1 MPGRRAVLLVLGA
14 ALGALFLYLAVR
26 RLDWVAFTAEMSRA
40 HIGPIALGVACLFTY
55 YGVKAERWKHLIA
68 PFARARGRA
77 LQPAVLAG
85 LAGNYVF
92 PHFGEIARAVLA
104 GRQLDVPPSAL
115 LGSIAIER
123 FFDFLALLVIVLV
136 VLLPL
141 GGIDGEIRAASF
153 AVAGLCAVLLAGV
166 VLFVFRTEACIG
178 LARRTLA
185 PFSSRLAAMAAY
197 HLRQAR
203 VGLGAIGAIGA
214 PALFAK
220 IFCWSVVL
228 WIAILGC
235 VVFSLRAVEAPVTVA
250 GAVSVLLLNVIGL
263 TLPAAPGHVGT
274 VQLAFIAGL
283 APFGVAQE
291 EAFAASVIYNVLM
304 VVPTMVL
311 GLPGL
316 RRAGAELRARLLP
329 DAG

>member
-1 MPGRRAVLLVLGA
+1 MPGRRALLLSLGA

-26 RLDWVAFTAEMSRA
+26 RLDWAAFTAEIGRA
-40 HIGPIALGVACLFTY
+40 HLGQISLGMVCLLTC

-68 PFARARGRA
+68 PFARASGRD
-77 LQPAVLAG
+77 LQPAVIAG
-85 LAGNYVF
+85 FAGNFVF

-104 GRQLDVPPSAL
+104 GRLLSVAPSAL

-141 GGIDGEIRAASF
+141 GGIEDEIRGASF
-153 AVAGLCAVLLAGV
+153 AMAGLCVLMLAGV
-166 VLFVFRTEACIG
+166 VLFVFRTEACMDIARRIAAPISRE
-178 LARRTLA
+178 LARKA
-185 PFSSRLAAMAAY
+185 VY
-197 HLRQAR
+197 HLRHAR
-203 VGLGAIGAIGA
+203 VGLGAIGA
-214 PALFAK
+214 PRLVTR
-220 IFCWSVVL
+220 IFGWSVLQWV
-228 WIAILGC
+228 AILGC
-235 VVFSLRAVEAPVTVA
+235 VVFSLRAVDIPVTIA

-283 APFGVAQE
+283 APFGVARE

-304 VVPTMVL
+304 VVPTVIL
-311 GLPGL
+311 GFPGL
-316 RRAGAELRARLLP
+316 RRAGAELRERLMP
-329 DAG
+329 EPR